1 MKIRLVG
8 DADDVLGFSLAGVE
22 GFIARDRRQ
31 AEQALAAVE
40 ADGGVGLLL
49 VSASIEDLRPRALE
63 RIRRREGLPALVV
76 LPAGAA
82 REPPP

>member
-22 GFIARDRRQ
+22 GFIVRDRRQ

-63 RIRRREGLPALVV
+63 RIRRRGVLPALVV